1 MDDLFEGLLIF
12 SVEFSHLPDDEAFF
26 DGGED
31 GFGWFYPAGDG
42 HEDEI
47 GAAALIGDG
56 ADHHGRPLFVWSV
69 KGKGIRTTSP
79 QAAGWLV

>member
-1 MDDLFEGLLIF
+1 MGGARRLKPEHADGFLSQDCFKGLFEGLLIF

-47 GAAALIGDG
+47 GAAAMIGG
-56 ADHHGRPLFVWSV
+56 
-69 KGKGIRTTSP
+69 
-79 QAAGWLV
+79 